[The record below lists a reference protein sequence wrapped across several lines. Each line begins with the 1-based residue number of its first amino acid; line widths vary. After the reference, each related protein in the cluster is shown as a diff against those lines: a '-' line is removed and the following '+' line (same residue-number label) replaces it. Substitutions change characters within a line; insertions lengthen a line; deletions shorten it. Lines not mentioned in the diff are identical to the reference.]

1 VRVVRQ
7 SGSTEAAP
15 PQLAEPGSER
25 RWSQLQALRRGRGP
39 LEVWIEALDSGA
51 LTVAA
56 DLLAAIWSR
65 LGPAAAERLLAGS
78 AAAEAEPWLRAGLQ
92 ELPAMASRRQVS
104 EIWLEPLLRRHAAAA
119 AEAGVASP
127 EALAWLQLLGLI
139 REARVAHRLR
149 EQVMALTAAG
159 FRSDGSDA
167 MSLIAGSADLLPL
180 LGLQRDPI
188 DAALLLRLALA
199 PAPRSLRRAALEGLA
214 LGLSSWPVAPLTA
227 GLQSLA
233 TDLDPGLA
241 AVAVDLLA
249 RLPNPTAALRSLLD
263 QPLDPGVRDRLR
275 RRIRTT
281 PLVLLVHGRQDGV
294 IPAVLQDLA
303 SELASRRGAPVLIQA
318 LTADQPDGDPCFW
331 EAVRRA
337 GSFSL
342 VPLLLL
348 PGAHVRQ
355 DLPAIAAA
363 WRERACP
370 SGCLRTLPFL
380 GAWPHWQQALASVLA
395 EARRRAAPHPGAPP
409 VDALWLHHP
418 LEGSLAPRYLAMLA
432 AVLAAPG
439 LAAPYTE
446 PTEALKARPADPLVL
461 LPLTLAANRLSESL
475 ADRLTDASSPF
486 PGTWTLLPP
495 LLEIPALRQHLL
507 SALEALP

>member
-1 VRVVRQ
+1 MGVVRQ
-7 SGSTEAAP
+7 SGSREAAP

-25 RWSQLQALRRGRGP
+25 RWIQLQALRRGRGP

-51 LTVAA
+51 LPVAA

-65 LGPAAAERLLAGS
+65 LGPAAAARLLAGS

-92 ELPAMASRRQVS
+92 ELPAMASRREVRQ
-104 EIWLEPLLRRHAAAA
+104 IWLEPLLRRQAAAA
-119 AEAGVASP
+119 AEAGAASP

-139 REARVAHRLR
+139 REARVAQRLR
-149 EQVMALTAAG
+149 QQVMALTASG
-159 FRSDGSDA
+159 FRSDSPDDRA
-167 MSLIAGSADLLPL
+167 LVAGSADLLPL
-180 LGLQRDPI
+180 LGLQRDPP

-249 RLPNPTAALRSLLD
+249 RLPNHRAALRSLLAE
-263 QPLDPGVRDRLR
+263 PLDSGVRDRLR

-281 PLVLLVHGRQDGV
+281 PLVLLVHGRQGGV
-294 IPAVLQDLA
+294 IPEVLQDLG
-303 SELASRRGAPVLIQA
+303 SELASRRGAPVLLQA
-318 LTADQPDGDPCFW
+318 LTADQPDGDPGFW
-331 EAVRRA
+331 EAARRA

-370 SGCLRTLPFL
+370 EVSLRTLPFL
-380 GAWPHWQQALASVLA
+380 GAWPHWQRVLASVLA
-395 EARRRAAPHPGAPP
+395 EARRKAAAHPGASP

-418 LEGSLAPRYLAMLA
+418 LEGPLASRYLAMLA

-446 PTEALKARPADPLVL
+446 SAQALKGQPADPLVL

-475 ADRLTDASSPF
+475 TERLTSASSVF
-486 PGTWTLLPP
+486 PGSWTLLPP